1 MGWTRFFRRSRRDDD
16 VRRELQ
22 SYVQIETDDNIA
34 RGMAPEAAR
43 AAAIRK
49 LGNPERVREDVYLMN
64 TFAPLDMLWQD
75 LRYAARVLR
84 RDKTFALAAI
94 ASLALGIGANTAIFQ
109 LLDAIRLR
117 TLPVDRPHEL
127 IEVRIPTG
135 TDRTGSFNG
144 RRPILTYAIWE
155 QIEKR
160 QQAFSGV
167 FAWSSARFNT
177 QPGGEARYVEGLCVS
192 GGFFQVLGVRPV
204 VGRVF
209 SSSDDH
215 RGCADPGAV
224 ISHAYWQSAFGASGD
239 VLSRTVRVNG
249 REFPVVGVTAPGF
262 YGIDVGRM
270 YDIAIPLCADGLLLG
285 QNTRLDR
292 RNSWWLSVIGRLKSG
307 ATLESARAQ
316 LDAVSSEVF
325 ATTLPPMYQAD
336 DRKEYLAFRLTAL
349 PAASGVSSLRGD
361 FGSPLV
367 LLLVISGLVLVIA
380 CANLANLLLARATVR
395 ERELA
400 VRLAIGAG
408 RRRLLGQLLVE
419 SGLVAFLGAALGVL
433 VAHVLTGVLVAA
445 ISSSYVSVFVDL
457 TWNWRLIAFTAAV
470 AGIACLLFGVVPA
483 LRATAL
489 APTAALRSGGRGST
503 ASRQRVGLRRAL
515 VVTQVALSLVL
526 VMGALLFVRTLYNL
540 TTLEVGFHGE
550 GVVSVDLLHPT
561 LAGTGEQASAVRRVI
576 RERLAAL
583 PDLRAA
589 AEVAYPPLGM
599 GGWNENI
606 WVGGSDAKVLSNF
619 NQVGAGFFSAL
630 GIAFVSGRG
639 FEEGDTLSSTRVA
652 VVNETFV
659 NRFVQDGHPLGRTV
673 RVEGAVGQPERKYD
687 IVGVVKDTRYS
698 DLRDQIDPLVYLPS
712 SQEEEPG
719 RAVTFILTPRTTADR
734 IIPSVT
740 RAIHEVNPAIN
751 LEFMVLER
759 AIQVSLLRERLMAML
774 SAAFG
779 LLAGLIAAIGLY
791 GLMSY
796 TVARRSN
803 EIGIRLALGAARGR
817 VLRMVLADAGLHVA
831 IGLTLGVAL
840 AVAAGR
846 WVRSLLVRPRAER
859 SGDARRRNRPPRDHR
874 SPRDAR
880 AGAPRRA
887 RRSGQG
893 AAGGMSELKCP

>member
-16 VRRELQ
+16 VRRELH
-22 SYVQIETDDNIA
+22 SYIQIETDENIA

-127 IEVRIPTG
+127 IEVRIPAG

-160 QQAFSGV
+160 QQVFSGV

-177 QPGGEARYVEGLCVS
+177 QPGGEARYVEGLWVS

-209 SSSDDH
+209 SSSDDR

-224 ISHAYWQSAFGASGD
+224 ISHAYWQSAFGGSGD

-249 REFPVVGVTAPGF
+249 REFPVVGVTSPGF

-316 LDAVSSEVF
+316 LDTVSSEVF
-325 ATTLPPMYQAD
+325 ATTLPEMYQAD
-336 DRKEYLAFRLTAL
+336 DRKSYLGFRLTAL

-367 LLLVISGLVLVIA
+367 LLLVISGMVLVIA

-419 SGLVAFLGAALGVL
+419 SGLVAFLGAAVGVL
-433 VAHVLTGVLVAA
+433 VAHVLTGVLVSA

-470 AGIACLLFGVVPA
+470 AGVACLLFGVVPA
-483 LRATAL
+483 FRATAL

-503 ASRQRVGLRRAL
+503 ASRQRIGLRRAL

-540 TTLEVGFHGE
+540 TTLDVGFHGE

-606 WVGGSDAKVLSNF
+606 WAGGSDAKVLSNF
-619 NQVGAGFFSAL
+619 NQVGAGYFSAL
-630 GIAFVSGRG
+630 GIAFVAGRG

-659 NRFVQDGHPLGRTV
+659 NRFVQDGHALGRTV
-673 RVEGAVGQPERKYD
+673 RVEGAVGQRERKYE

-719 RAVTFILTPRTTADR
+719 RAATFILTPRTTVDR

-846 WVRSLLVRPRAER
+846 WVRSLLYGLEP
-859 SGDARRRNRPPRDHR
+859 SDPTTL
-874 SPRDAR
+874 
-880 AGAPRRA
+880 AGATGLLAIIGLLATLAPALRA
-887 RRSGQG
+887 ARVDPVR
-893 AAGGMSELKCP
+893 ALREE

>member
-1 MGWTRFFRRSRRDDD
+1 
-16 VRRELQ
+16 
-22 SYVQIETDDNIA
+22 
-34 RGMAPEAAR
+34 MAGP
-43 AAAIRK
+43 AIRRA
-49 LGNPERVREDVYLMN
+49 G
-64 TFAPLDMLWQD
+64 AQAGQD
-75 LRYAARVLR
+75 
-84 RDKTFALAAI
+84 FALAAI

-117 TLPVDRPHEL
+117 TLPVDRPQEL
-127 IEVRIPTG
+127 TEVRIPSG

-160 QQAFSGV
+160 QQLFSGV

-177 QPGGEARYVEGLCVS
+177 QPGGEARYVEGLWVS

-209 SSSDDH
+209 SSSDDR
-215 RGCADPGAV
+215 RGCGDPGAV
-224 ISHAYWQSAFGASGD
+224 ISHAYWQSAFGGGGD

-249 REFPVVGVTAPGF
+249 REFPVVGVTSPGF

-316 LDAVSSEVF
+316 VDAVSSEVF

-336 DRKEYLAFRLTAL
+336 DRKKYLAFRLTAL

-361 FGSPLV
+361 FGDPLV
-367 LLLVISGLVLVIA
+367 LLLVISALVLVIA

-433 VAHVLTGVLVAA
+433 VARVLTGVLVAS

-489 APTAALRSGGRGST
+489 APTAALRSGGRVLT

-526 VMGALLFVRTLYNL
+526 VMGALLFVRTC
-540 TTLEVGFHGE
+540 TLDDPRRGLSRE
-550 GVVSVDLLHPT
+550 GRRLRRS
-561 LAGTGEQASAVRRVI
+561 SA
-576 RERLAAL
+576 
-583 PDLRAA
+583 
-589 AEVAYPPLGM
+589 
-599 GGWNENI
+599 
-606 WVGGSDAKVLSNF
+606 SDA
-619 NQVGAGFFSAL
+619 
-630 GIAFVSGRG
+630 RG
-639 FEEGDTLSSTRVA
+639 NG
-652 VVNETFV
+652 
-659 NRFVQDGHPLGRTV
+659 
-673 RVEGAVGQPERKYD
+673 
-687 IVGVVKDTRYS
+687 
-698 DLRDQIDPLVYLPS
+698 
-712 SQEEEPG
+712 
-719 RAVTFILTPRTTADR
+719 
-734 IIPSVT
+734 
-740 RAIHEVNPAIN
+740 
-751 LEFMVLER
+751 
-759 AIQVSLLRERLMAML
+759 
-774 SAAFG
+774 
-779 LLAGLIAAIGLY
+779 
-791 GLMSY
+791 
-796 TVARRSN
+796 
-803 EIGIRLALGAARGR
+803 
-817 VLRMVLADAGLHVA
+817 
-831 IGLTLGVAL
+831 
-840 AVAAGR
+840 
-846 WVRSLLVRPRAER
+846 
-859 SGDARRRNRPPRDHR
+859 
-874 SPRDAR
+874 
-880 AGAPRRA
+880 
-887 RRSGQG
+887 
-893 AAGGMSELKCP
+893 

>member
-16 VRRELQ
+16 VRRELH
-22 SYVQIETDDNIA
+22 SYIQIETDENIA

-64 TFAPLDMLWQD
+64 TIAPFDMLWQD

-94 ASLALGIGANTAIFQ
+94 TSLALGIGANTAIFQ

-127 IEVRIPTG
+127 VEVRIPPG
-135 TDRTGSFNG
+135 KGRTGSFNG
-144 RRPILTYAIWE
+144 RRPMLTYLIWE
-155 QIEKR
+155 QIRKR
-160 QQAFSGV
+160 QQVLSGA

-177 QPGGEARYVEGLCVS
+177 QPGGEARYVEGLWVS
-192 GGFFQVLGVRPV
+192 GDFFNVLGVRPI

-209 SSSDDH
+209 SASDDR

-224 ISHAYWQSAFGASGD
+224 ISHAYWQSAFGGRAD
-239 VLSRTVRVNG
+239 VLKQSVRVDG
-249 REFPVVGVTAPGF
+249 AEFSVIGVTSPGF
-262 YGIDVGRM
+262 FGIDVGRM
-270 YDIAIPLCADGLLLG
+270 YDIAIPLCADALLLG

-292 RNSWWLSVIGRLKSG
+292 KNAWWLSVAGRLKPDVTPE
-307 ATLESARAQ
+307 AARAQ
-316 LDAVSSEVF
+316 LDAISAAIFE
-325 ATTLPPMYQAD
+325 ATLPDVYVAD
-336 DRKEYLAFRLTAL
+336 ERKNYLSFRLTAL
-349 PAASGVSSLRGD
+349 PAASGVSSIRGD

-367 LLLVISGLVLVIA
+367 LLLTISALVLVIA

-395 ERELA
+395 EREIA

-419 SGLVAFLGAALGVL
+419 SALVAILGAALGVL
-433 VAHVLTGVLVAA
+433 VAHVLTRVLVAA
-445 ISSSYVSVFVDL
+445 ISTSYVSVFVDL
-457 TWNWRLIAFTAAV
+457 TWNWRMVAFTAGV
-470 AGIACLLFGVVPA
+470 AGIACLLFGVIPA

-503 ASRQRVGLRRAL
+503 ASRQRIGLRRAL

-526 VMGALLFVRTLYNL
+526 MMGALLFVRTLHNL
-540 TTLEVGFHGE
+540 TTLDVGFHGKD
-550 GVVSVDLLHPT
+550 VVSAELLHPT

-589 AEVAYPPLGM
+589 AEVAYPPFGP

-606 WVGGSDAKVLSNF
+606 WVGGSGAKVLSNF
-619 NQVGAGFFSAL
+619 NKVSSSYFGAL

-639 FEEGDTLSSTRVA
+639 FDDRDTLGSSRVA

-659 NRFVQDGHPLGRTV
+659 RRFIQDGNALGRTV
-673 RVEGAVGQPERKYD
+673 RVEVGPGQPERKYE

-698 DLRDQIDPLVYLPS
+698 DLRNEIDPLVHVPS
-712 SQEEEPG
+712 SQDEEPG
-719 RAVTFILTPRTTADR
+719 RAVTFILTPRTTVDR

-740 RAIHEVNPAIN
+740 RAVQEVNPAIN
-751 LEFMVLER
+751 LEFTVLER
-759 AIQVSLLRERLMAML
+759 ALQISLLRERLMAML

-779 LLAGLIAAIGLY
+779 FLAGLIAAIGLY

-846 WVRSLLVRPRAER
+846 WVRSLLYGLEPSDPATL
-859 SGDARRRNRPPRDHR
+859 
-874 SPRDAR
+874 
-880 AGAPRRA
+880 AGATGLLAIIGLLATLAPALRA
-887 RRSGQG
+887 ARVDPVTALR
-893 AAGGMSELKCP
+893 EE

>member
-16 VRRELQ
+16 VRRELH
-22 SYVQIETDDNIA
+22 SYIQIETDENIA
-34 RGMAPEAAR
+34 RGMPPEAAR
-43 AAAIRK
+43 AAAVRK

-127 IEVRIPTG
+127 IEVRIPAG

-160 QQAFSGV
+160 QQVFSGV

-177 QPGGEARYVEGLCVS
+177 QPGGEARYVEGLWVS
-192 GGFFQVLGVRPV
+192 GGFFQVLGVRPI

-209 SSSDDH
+209 SSSDDR

-224 ISHAYWQSAFGASGD
+224 ISHAYWQGAFGGSGD

-249 REFPVVGVTAPGF
+249 REFPVVGVTSPGF

-316 LDAVSSEVF
+316 LDTVSSEVF
-325 ATTLPPMYQAD
+325 ATTLPEMYQAD
-336 DRKEYLAFRLTAL
+336 DRKNYLAFRLTAL

-433 VAHVLTGVLVAA
+433 VARVLTGALVSA

-483 LRATAL
+483 FRATAL

-503 ASRQRVGLRRAL
+503 ASRQRIGLRRAL
-515 VVTQVALSLVL
+515 VVTQVALSVVL

-540 TTLEVGFHGE
+540 TTLDVGFHGE

-561 LAGTGEQASAVRRVI
+561 LAGEQASAVRRVI

-589 AEVAYPPLGM
+589 AEVAYPPLGI

-606 WVGGSDAKVLSNF
+606 WVGRSDAKVLSNF
-619 NQVGAGFFSAL
+619 NQVGAGYFSAL

-659 NRFVQDGHPLGRTV
+659 KRFVHDGHPLGRTV
-673 RVEGAVGQPERKYD
+673 RVEGALGQAERTYE

-712 SQEEEPG
+712 SQDEEPG

-751 LEFMVLER
+751 MEFTVLER

-846 WVRSLLVRPRAER
+846 WVRSLLYGLEPSDPATL
-859 SGDARRRNRPPRDHR
+859 
-874 SPRDAR
+874 
-880 AGAPRRA
+880 AGATGLLAVIGLLATLAPALRA
-887 RRSGQG
+887 ARVDPVR
-893 AAGGMSELKCP
+893 ALREE